1 MIFGYIFSMG
11 ELLERVKLSN
21 LVYGDGIVENFTNNS
36 NYFYEKFSKSD
47 GEVMSISPNSIDIG
61 RFYFFH
67 YKDDS
72 NWIKY
77 SPVFVVDEQQFS
89 NMRVF
94 TAINLNFIPLEV
106 RVSFFDNFMLDID
119 FDKDR
124 FLKVDAKGAKNEL
137 LKYGFQYAMMEYN
150 QAQFVLVHKI
160 NMSAVPRFLY
170 SGHPIN
176 KYDPKKLYDIWKVK
190 LNTRY
195 ERDRELSK
203 SMIKDFYD
211 ISNNINENYKILKNH
226 IQRIQTSLKKYG
238 T

>member
-21 LVYGDGIVENFTNNS
+21 LVYGDGILENYNNNS
-36 NYFYEKFSKSD
+36 LYFYEKFSKSD
-47 GEVMSISPNSIDIG
+47 KEVTSISPNSIQTG
-61 RFYFFH
+61 GFYFFH

-72 NWIKY
+72 NWVRY
-77 SPVFVVDEQQFS
+77 SPVFVVAEQQFS
-89 NMRVF
+89 NKKVF

-106 RVSFFDNFMLDID
+106 RVGFFDNFMLDTD
-119 FDKDR
+119 FDQDK
-124 FLKVDAKGAKNEL
+124 FLKVDGNGAKNEL
-137 LKYGFQYAMMEYN
+137 LKYGFEYALMEYN
-150 QAQFVLVHKI
+150 QAQMVMVHKI

-170 SGHPIN
+170 SGYPIN
-176 KYDPKKLYDIWKVK
+176 KYDPKKLYDIWKAK
-190 LNTRY
+190 LNNKY
-195 ERDRELSK
+195 ERDRELSQ

-211 ISNNINENYKILKNH
+211 ISNNIGENYKMLKKH